1 MNYIYCYTNKI
12 NGHQYVGQTN
22 DIERRKREHRSC
34 ATNKKSKQYVDLF
47 HTKLREYGEENFE
60 FEILEQISDGK
71 EATNLAERKWIEK
84 LQTYCGDNKGGYNMN
99 RGGSVHIQWVYK
111 DRAEAIREAIKS
123 GWPYAKITEVYGISA
138 GHISNINH
146 GKYYYDEK
154 EKYPL
159 YNYFKKDEIERAK
172 DLLINTDM
180 IMKDIAKSLSL
191 GYSTVKKLNYGSL
204 RYDKNVDYP
213 LRKTSTCSQRA
224 NKIKKLLSEGK
235 SNIEIIQETGASDET
250 IRRINNGITYKD
262 NNYKYPI
269 RSL

>member
-1 MNYIYCYTNKI
+1 
-12 NGHQYVGQTN
+12 
-22 DIERRKREHRSC
+22 
-34 ATNKKSKQYVDLF
+34 
-47 HTKLREYGEENFE
+47 
-60 FEILEQISDGK
+60 
-71 EATNLAERKWIEK
+71 
-84 LQTYCGDNKGGYNMN
+84 MN

-146 GKYYYDEK
+146 GKYY
-154 EKYPL
+154 
-159 YNYFKKDEIERAK
+159 
-172 DLLINTDM
+172 
-180 IMKDIAKSLSL
+180 
-191 GYSTVKKLNYGSL
+191 
-204 RYDKNVDYP
+204 YDKNVDYP